1 MKRPNRRGR
10 YDAHSRKSLSAL
22 GVVHVDGE
30 PINLINV
37 YSFYL
42 FMMFLIS
49 LLRRWDIYL
58 DTVRLLFALR
68 GRWPKLVQRI
78 KEHRGLLLNW
88 SFFRPAVLSIVLWI
102 VQMFCSRVVWP
113 QAVLTWAGLTSEW
126 WWVAA
131 VIVPLVPM
139 LLVDLYFIL
148 RVGRFDRAETE
159 KYLDMA
165 EDWLGWKG
173 PLVRF
178 ATLGFVN
185 PKRMVDDEMKK
196 SLVELR
202 QTMNSSL
209 YWVSLQV
216 TLRVAFGLS
225 LWTVWAMHA

>member
-1 MKRPNRRGR
+1 MQ
-10 YDAHSRKSLSAL
+10 
-22 GVVHVDGE
+22 VDGE
-30 PINLINV
+30 PINLIRV
-37 YSFYL
+37 YGFYL
-42 FMMFLIS
+42 AMMFLIS
-49 LLRRWDIYL
+49 LLRRWDIYV

-68 GRWPKLVQRI
+68 GRWPKLVQRV

-88 SFFRPAVLSIVLWI
+88 SFFRPAALSLLLTLI
-102 VQMFCSRVVWP
+102 QMFCSRVVWP
-113 QAVLTWAGLTSEW
+113 HAVLTWDGLTSHW
-126 WWVAA
+126 WYVVAA
-131 VIVPLVPM
+131 ALSIVPM

-148 RVGRFDRAETE
+148 RVGRFDRTETE

-165 EDWLGWKG
+165 ENWLGWKG

-185 PKRMVDDEMKK
+185 PTRMVDDEMKK

-216 TLRVAFGLS
+216 TLRVVFGLT
-225 LWTVWAMHA
+225 LWTIWAIHV